1 MPTAAPAGDRAAVTG
16 PWAIALL
23 GWIGATKATG
33 AALATIALVDASRAL
48 ALTPDERTLAASV
61 GTLALAATVIASGLL
76 ADRIGRRRVLMGSFA
91 IAILGSMLLAVSWGV
106 VPYVLGAVV
115 TGVAYGAM
123 FAGSFAYVKT
133 VAPGSGLGWAL
144 GLFGTYAT
152 IVAALASISGG
163 YLADVSWR
171 ALFLVVPVMCVIS
184 LLATPR
190 LLPVVPRVPGGRVDI
205 TGLVLLGLGLV
216 LLLAGVSRATT
227 AGGWG
232 SWGPAGVGV
241 AVLAL
246 WCWWEA
252 RQPDPAFPI
261 RLFRSGPFAA
271 AALVGVTFNIV
282 QAASSLQF
290 SDYWQFVDGQT
301 PFVVSL
307 EIQPFY
313 VLGIVGALVAGRL
326 LSAGRSPRALISIS
340 CLITG
345 AGLLAVVPL
354 SQSASYWAY
363 LPAIAV
369 IGTGMMAGMTAQ
381 SQVFVDQAPHTSYG
395 SVTASRSTVGQIGF
409 AFGFAAS
416 TAIIQR
422 LTDAGTLTRL
432 QESGVSPSR
441 DQRALGAVEGFVE
454 SGRVAAGGVV
464 DTALADAAASFHSA
478 LQILMLLCAVVM
490 LVSAG
495 AVWLLMRDRPRP
507 H

>member
-1 MPTAAPAGDRAAVTG
+1 MSTTTPAGSRAAVSG
-16 PWAIALL
+16 PTAIALL

-76 ADRIGRRRVLMGSFA
+76 ADRIGRRHVLMGSFVVA
-91 IAILGSMLLAVSWGV
+91 IAGSVLIALSWGV
-106 VPYVLGAVV
+106 VPYVLGTVI

-171 ALFLVVPVMCVIS
+171 ALFLVVPVMCLIS
-184 LLATPR
+184 LIATPR
-190 LLPVVPRVPGGRVDI
+190 LLPVVPRVGGGRVDVA
-205 TGLVLLGLGLV
+205 GLVMLGVGLV
-216 LLLAGVSRATT
+216 LLLVGVSRATT
-227 AGGWG
+227 AGGWWA
-232 SWGPAGVGV
+232 WGPAGAGAALL
-241 AVLAL
+241 AVWA
-246 WCWWEA
+246 WWES
-252 RQPDPAFPI
+252 RQTEPAFPI

-290 SDYWQFVDGQT
+290 SNYWQFVDGQT

-326 LSAGRSPRALISIS
+326 LSAGRSARTLISIS

-354 SQSASYWAY
+354 SQSAPYWAY

-381 SQVFVDQAPHTSYG
+381 SQVFVQQAPHTSYG
-395 SVTASRSTVGQIGF
+395 TVTASRSTVGQIGF

-432 QESGVSPSR
+432 QDSGVTSGR
-441 DQRALGAVEGFVE
+441 DQRALGAVEAFVE
-454 SGRVAAGGVV
+454 SGAPATGAFGE
-464 DTALADAAASFHSA
+464 TALADAAASFHGA
-478 LQILMLLCAVVM
+478 LQILMLICALVM
-490 LVSAG
+490 LASAA
-495 AVWLLMRDRPRP
+495 AVWLLMRDRSTA
-507 H
+507 